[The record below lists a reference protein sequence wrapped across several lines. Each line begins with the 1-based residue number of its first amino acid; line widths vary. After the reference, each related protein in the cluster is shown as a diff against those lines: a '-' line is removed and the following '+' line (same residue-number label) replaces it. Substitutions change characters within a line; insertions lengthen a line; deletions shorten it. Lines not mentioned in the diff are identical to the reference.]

1 MLDALLA
8 TVVKRTVTFNKRLEA
23 FVRVSDPYLHGS
35 VTQLLQIRDTN
46 LRSHDIPKLLYCTE
60 I

>member
-1 MLDALLA
+1 MLDTLLA
-8 TVVKRTVTFNKRLEA
+8 TVVKRTEFNKRLET